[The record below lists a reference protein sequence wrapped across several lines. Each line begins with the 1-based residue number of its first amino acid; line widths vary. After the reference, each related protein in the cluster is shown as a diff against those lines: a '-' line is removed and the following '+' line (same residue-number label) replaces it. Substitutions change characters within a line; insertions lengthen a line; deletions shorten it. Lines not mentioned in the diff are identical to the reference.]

1 LTTRTDAQSRCS
13 TPGGSAR
20 DPPSRPSPLRL
31 PRPSPFD
38 LPSRS
43 VCTSNRHLELSGEAE
58 VAMERLG
65 PSSWRL
71 AALKCVLF
79 PLSPRSL
86 PFCVDVPSFW
96 QVDDSYRP
104 LSNTRT
110 RRKLADDCREL
121 VECCRLVVVE
131 SPSVSP
137 RLPSHSASAA
147 PSAPS
152 AIHIQRCLNSDESV
166 GTGLQLLDSQ
176 NIALLAAFFLILGN
190 DGWTAKVDPLSC
202 LIEPLHH
209 PATTRRLLTTRGW
222 LRQRWRKTTDRRR
235 KPRLDVSHPHLT
247 RLRMV
252 STLIGTLGR

>member
-1 LTTRTDAQSRCS
+1 LDRHHGVWPRSSVFFSPSLLVLCHFALTFPPAGKSAAVLDLRVAAKL
-13 TPGGSAR
+13 GSG
-20 DPPSRPSPLRL
+20 SPLA
-31 PRPSPFD
+31 
-38 LPSRS
+38 
-43 VCTSNRHLELSGEAE
+43 TE
-58 VAMERLG
+58 
-65 PSSWRL
+65 SW
-71 AALKCVLF
+71 
-79 PLSPRSL
+79 
-86 PFCVDVPSFW
+86 W
-96 QVDDSYRP
+96 
-104 LSNTRT
+104 
-110 RRKLADDCREL
+110 
-121 VECCRLVVVE
+121 LVVVE

-152 AIHIQRCLNSDESV
+152 AIHNQRCLNSDESA